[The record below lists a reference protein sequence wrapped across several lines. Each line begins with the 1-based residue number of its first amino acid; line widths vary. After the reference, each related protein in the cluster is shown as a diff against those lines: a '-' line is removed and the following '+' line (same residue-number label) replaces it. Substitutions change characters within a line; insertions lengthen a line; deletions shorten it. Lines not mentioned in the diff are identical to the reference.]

1 MSEQTPEQP
10 STAPNPALQRQRA
23 SQLAQA
29 LRTELQKALIG
40 QGAVID
46 DVLTALLAGG
56 HVLVE
61 GVPGL
66 GKTLLVR
73 ALARCFDGGFARIQ
87 FTPDLMPSDVT
98 GHAVYDLASEQ
109 FKLRKGPVFTHLL
122 LADEINR
129 APAKTQ
135 AALLEVMQERQVT
148 LEGRAL
154 PVPQPF
160 MVLATQNPIE
170 QEGTYPLPEA
180 ELDRF
185 MLKLRIDYP
194 AEAEE
199 QTLVRQVTRSARSD
213 MLDVANLRPLLKDKD
228 VLALQRIASDL
239 PIDDQVLDYAVRLAR
254 TTRNWPGLALG
265 AGPRASIAL
274 VRCGRARA
282 LLRGGE
288 FVVPDDIKGCALA
301 VLRHRVRLSPELDI
315 EGLSVDQ
322 VLQQLLDQVPAPPPP
337 RMKPSRALLALFAAL
352 LLLAIGLGSLS
363 ALGQRLP
370 AQLHTFWWAALAA
383 LLLLGLLDA
392 LWARRQAVPKLS
404 RQLSGNLPLGRWS
417 EVRLHLQHTYRR
429 PVRLTLFDH
438 LPAGMDFE
446 YLPQEVELRPGES
459 TEVGYRVRPL
469 NRGHFV
475 FPRCELELPS
485 PLRLWRQR
493 RYLEA
498 RGETRVYPD
507 FARLYGAELM
517 AVDHWLNQI
526 GVRGGQRR
534 GLGLEFHQ
542 LREFRDGD
550 TLRQIDWK
558 ATARKR
564 TPIAREYQDER
575 DQQILFLLDCGR
587 RMRSQDGDLSHF
599 DHALNASLLLAY
611 VALRQG
617 DAVGAMTFA
626 GDDRRHLP
634 PGKCSAQLGALLNTV
649 YDLQT
654 SQRPADFP
662 EAVQAVLSRQ
672 RRRALVILVTN
683 LRDEDDEELLGA
695 VKRLGRQHR
704 VLVASLREEVL
715 DTLRHE
721 PVARYEQALAYTGT
735 IDYLNAR
742 NGLHEKL
749 AAHGV
754 PVLDARPSELGPELI
769 SRYLGWKRAGVL

>member
-322 VLQQLLDQVPAPPPP
+322 VLQQLLDQVPAPAYEAIARPAGAVRRAPAAGHRPGQPVGARPAVACATAYILVGGARRAAPARPAGRPVGAPPGGAEAEP
-337 RMKPSRALLALFAAL
+337 PAQRQPAAGALERSAPASAAH
-352 LLLAIGLGSLS
+352 LS
-363 ALGQRLP
+363 ASGSPDPVRSPAGRHGFRVPAAGGRTAPGRKHRGRLP
-370 AQLHTFWWAALAA
+370 GAAAQP
-383 LLLLGLLDA
+383 
-392 LWARRQAVPKLS
+392 RS
-404 RQLSGNLPLGRWS
+404 
-417 EVRLHLQHTYRR
+417 
-429 PVRLTLFDH
+429 
-438 LPAGMDFE
+438 
-446 YLPQEVELRPGES
+446 LR
-459 TEVGYRVRPL
+459 V
-469 NRGHFV
+469 
-475 FPRCELELPS
+475 S
-485 PLRLWRQR
+485 PLRAGTAQPAAPVAAAPLPGSTR
-493 RYLEA
+493 RDPRL
-498 RGETRVYPD
+498 PD

-634 PGKCSAQLGALLNTV
+634 RARAAPSSARCSTPS
-649 YDLQT
+649 T
-654 SQRPADFP
+654 TCRPA
-662 EAVQAVLSRQ
+662 S
-672 RRRALVILVTN
+672 
-683 LRDEDDEELLGA
+683 
-695 VKRLGRQHR
+695 
-704 VLVASLREEVL
+704 
-715 DTLRHE
+715 
-721 PVARYEQALAYTGT
+721 
-735 IDYLNAR
+735 
-742 NGLHEKL
+742 
-749 AAHGV
+749 V
-754 PVLDARPSELGPELI
+754 PPI
-769 SRYLGWKRAGVL
+769 SRKPCRRCCPASGGGPW